1 MHITESCAA
10 RRYKKVAK
18 RSSPFAIGRHPLNP
32 AKYLRPYTAGMAAFL
47 GFLSLSARGILRR
60 RDKTTVVI
68 CPTMKLPAEVG
79 LDPEL
84 RMESCSRWPELQG
97 CSQSCMPQVQFS
109 AEDLND
115 FAARYEGKK
124 CSSCGTALTR
134 DDWYKSRLAVLQTNP
149 GVPDIR
155 GGVPPSVLSVPE
167 TGDPIC
173 SGCYGAKST

>member
-1 MHITESCAA
+1 MHITESCAV

-60 RDKTTVVI
+60 GDKTTVVI
-68 CPTMKLPAEVG
+68 CPTAKLPAAVG

-84 RMESCSRWPELQG
+84 RMESCSRWPELQS

-115 FAARYEGKK
+115 FAARYDGKK
-124 CSSCGTALTR
+124 CSSCGTPLTR
-134 DDWYKSRLAVLQTNP
+134 DDWYKSRLAVLEINTGVPETP
-149 GVPDIR
+149 GV
-155 GGVPPSVLSVPE
+155 VPPSFFSAAE
-167 TGDPIC
+167 SGDPIC

>member
-1 MHITESCAA
+1 MSQSLVGSGST
-10 RRYKKVAK
+10 KKGAK
-18 RSSPFAIGRHPLNP
+18 RTSPFATWRRLLNP
-32 AKYLRPYTAGMAAFL
+32 AKHLRPYAAGVAAFL
-47 GFLSLSARGILRR
+47 GFLSLSTRGIFRR
-60 RDKTTVVI
+60 RHKTTVVI
-68 CPTMKLPAEVG
+68 CPTVKLPAEVG

-124 CSSCGTALTR
+124 CSSCGTALTQ
-134 DDWYKSRLAVLQTNP
+134 DDWYKSRLAVLETNSGVSKIP
-149 GVPDIR
+149 GVDH
-155 GGVPPSVLSVPE
+155 PSILSVSG

-173 SGCYGAKST
+173 SACYTAKGA

>member
-1 MHITESCAA
+1 
-10 RRYKKVAK
+10 
-18 RSSPFAIGRHPLNP
+18 LNP
-32 AKYLRPYTAGMAAFL
+32 AKYLKPYVAGMAAFL
-47 GFLSLSARGILRR
+47 GFLSVGVRGILRR

-68 CPTMKLPAEVG
+68 CPTMKVPAEVG

-84 RMESCSRWPELQG
+84 RMESCSRWPELQN

-134 DDWYKSRLAVLQTNP
+134 DDWYKSRLAVLETNP
-149 GVPDIR
+149 EVSKIPGVDR
-155 GGVPPSVLSVPE
+155 PSILSDPE
-167 TGDPIC
+167 TRDPIC
-173 SGCYGAKST
+173 SACYAAKGA